1 MLPAQAHINQSVS
14 SLALR
19 KKIRSRL
26 FSNRSRRKLPGAV
39 PGTAVYTGIHQ
50 LSEAKILI
58 HDFDESHYEQI
69 PVESITD
76 SKEYLENPSKTWIQV
91 QGLHDMDALEEIWNY
106 FDMHPLVREDI
117 VNTVQRPKIEQ
128 FPEYLFFVLR
138 AVVDPVTGQGENS
151 DEATTSTEQI
161 SIVLGKNYVISFQ
174 ESDLPIF
181 DPIIKRIHQPSS
193 RLRRFQTDYL
203 AYALIDTVVD
213 HYFQFL
219 DSLNGQIDELED
231 FILDEAKPEHLQRIH
246 SLRRDLIYFRKSV
259 WSLRDAINTLIR
271 DDSPLISEELTVFLR
286 DVYDHIVQIID
297 MVESSREVV
306 FGMFDI
312 YMSNLSHRMNEVM
325 KVLTII
331 ATIFIPLTFVA
342 GIYGMNFDPEAS
354 PYNMPELSW
363 YYGYPLSLGIMLL
376 LVIGMLIYFRRKDW
390 L

>member
-1 MLPAQAHINQSVS
+1 M
-14 SLALR
+14 ALTNKLR
-19 KKIRSRL
+19 GRL
-26 FSNRSRRKLPGAV
+26 FSDRRKRKLPGAV
-39 PGTAVYTGIHQ
+39 PGTAVYTGQHQ
-50 LSEAKILI
+50 LSDVKILI

-69 PVESITD
+69 PVESVTD
-76 SKEYLENPSKTWIQV
+76 SSEYLEKPSKTWIQV

-106 FDMHPLVREDI
+106 FDLHPLVREDI

-128 FPEYLFFVLR
+128 FPEYLFFVIR
-138 AVVDPVTGQGENS
+138 AVADSPASPGKNTNEVTTES
-151 DEATTSTEQI
+151 EQI

-174 ESDLPIF
+174 ESDHPIF
-181 DPIIKRIHQPSS
+181 DPVIKRIHQPSS
-193 RLRRFQTDYL
+193 RIRRFQTDYL

-219 DSLNGQIDELED
+219 DTLNDQIDELED
-231 FILDEAKPEHLQRIH
+231 FILDKAKPEHLQRIH
-246 SLRRDLIYFRKSV
+246 SLRRDLIFFRKSV

-271 DDSPLISEELTVFLR
+271 DHSPLISEELTVFLR

-306 FGMFDI
+306 FGMLDI

-331 ATIFIPLTFVA
+331 ATIFIPLTFIT
-342 GIYGMNFDPEAS
+342 GIYGMNFDPDAS
-354 PYNMPELSW
+354 PYNMPELTW
-363 YYGYPLSLGIMLL
+363 YYGYPFSLGIMLV
-376 LVIGMLIYFRRKDW
+376 LVVGMLIYFKRKEW